1 MLMGLISGSLA
12 EPEIAT
18 AGKAAVKVVNDNG
31 GVNGHP
37 LQLILCDDQGD
48 PNLNAACGHTAVSDG
63 VVAVVGSLSL
73 YDQNILPILAAAN
86 IADISQISVAPQDNT
101 NANSFPVNTTPT
113 SYAGI
118 GADLSAQ
125 GGCKEGSIIVFN
137 IAASLPNVSYIKAGF
152 QEFGGDPNMRVVPV
166 SPTTTDYTAAMAA
179 ATSGGIHC
187 VALATGGA
195 ATTGALIA
203 AQKLGGVTVSADA
216 GAITLPSVA
225 ALHLPDGMLRVESIF
240 NLPGT
245 GTPAADAFVTAT
257 KVIDP
262 NANTNSLAEN
272 SYNGVMIFA
281 QIAKGLSDV
290 TAANFLNAMKQA
302 NNVTTGITG
311 PLNFSQVPGPVPG
324 LSQIIEFTAFPY
336 VWKNN
341 APQAAGSALN
351 VQSAVVQGAKG

>member
-1 MLMGLISGSLA
+1 MLMGQISGPLA
-12 EPEIAT
+12 EPELAT
-18 AGKAAVKVVNDNG
+18 AGKAAVKVINDAG

-37 LQLILCDDQGD
+37 LQLILCDDQGN

-101 NANSFPVNTTPT
+101 NPNSFPVNTTPT
-113 SYAGI
+113 SYSGI

-137 IAASLPNVSYIKAGF
+137 IAASLPNASYIKAGF
-152 QEFGGDPNMRVVPV
+152 KEFGGDPNMRVVPV

-187 VALATGGA
+187 IALATGGA

-216 GAITLPSVA
+216 GALTIPAVA
-225 ALHLPDGMLRVESIF
+225 ALHLPDGMLRVESIYH
-240 NLPGT
+240 LPGT
-245 GTPAADAFVTAT
+245 GTPAADAFVTAA
-257 KVIDP
+257 KAIDP
-262 NANTNSLAEN
+262 GVNTNELAEN
-272 SYNGVMIFA
+272 SYNGVLTFA
-281 QIAKGLSDV
+281 DIAKGLSDV
-290 TAANFLNAMKQA
+290 TAANFLAAVKQA
-302 NNVTTGITG
+302 NNVDTGLTA
-311 PLNFSQVPGPVPG
+311 PVDFAAVPGPVAS
-324 LSQIIEFTAFPY
+324 LSQIIEFTVFPY

-341 APQAAGSALN
+341 APQAAGNALD
-351 VQSAVVQGAKG
+351 VKSAVIQGAQG